1 MSRLLL
7 LTILLVFFFQ
17 INVIHGQKPILTEYA
32 IEQIKEIPEEKQDSF
47 YIVQGKYY
55 YAFYTRESYRKSM
68 ECYLE
73 ALRLA
78 IKYKHSKEILRC
90 YFYIGSVF
98 DANNNVKQAVRYYT
112 MYYDGV
118 LKERPFN
125 ADNILRATYNIA
137 SIYTKSEDT
146 TNAYLYTLK
155 MAEMVTWVKTP
166 KFRNQYYLLIA
177 HNFVMIGRHK
187 EFLEYFNKIP
197 ANATFEDG
205 ELAYGRYFAES
216 KSRQAFFNGDYN
228 SVIPPVLYELSRTKD
243 SVSLMNFLIG
253 SYADIGDYKSAYQTQ
268 KKTMEADWRSMDRNT
283 YGDINYRLLEADN
296 LLRQKRNSELMIAD
310 EQLKFRTSLLYASTF
325 LMALGFAITFFL
337 FRRYK
342 IRNKLKD
349 QKSKL
354 NKEHEEASHL
364 LLAELHSGI
373 NESLEA
379 LYASL
384 DVQFQTSGQSIDD
397 IKKEI
402 KAGINCIALS
412 HSILQQNEEIS
423 RVPLQPFF
431 EKLTRETLEIF
442 DAEACQIKWEVK
454 TSSYY
459 MEVARLIP
467 LALAAVELLKNTVRN
482 NVNCEKQ
489 VDIIISCMLSDGEYH
504 FNYIEHTSAEP
515 DLSSGV
521 ITRIDTTL
529 LHNFL
534 KQIDAKVM
542 IDDSIDGKSEVLV
555 VFNK

>member
-32 IEQIKEIPEEKQDSF
+32 IEQIKGIPEEKQDSF

-78 IKYKHSKEILRC
+78 IKYKHQKEILSC

-98 DANNNVKQAVRYYT
+98 DANNNVRQAVRYYT
-112 MYYDGV
+112 MYYEGV

-125 ADNILRATYNIA
+125 AQNILRATYNIA
-137 SIYTKSEDT
+137 SIYTKAQDT

-155 MAEMVTWVKTP
+155 MAEMVGWVK
-166 KFRNQYYLLIA
+166 KSKDRNQYYLLIA
-177 HNFVMIGRHK
+177 HNFVLIGKQK
-187 EFLEYFNKIP
+187 EFFEYFNKIP

-216 KSRQAFFNGDYN
+216 KSRYALYNGNYDA
-228 SVIPPVLYELSRTKD
+228 VIPPILFELSHTKD
-243 SVSLMNFLIG
+243 SISLMSFLVN
-253 SYADIGDYKSAYQTQ
+253 SYAAIGDYKSAYQMQ
-268 KKTMEADWRSMDRNT
+268 KRTMETDSRSMDRNT

-296 LLRQKRNSELMIAD
+296 LLKQKKNSELMVAD
-310 EQLKFRTSLLYASTF
+310 EQLKFRTSLLYASTL

-342 IRNKLKD
+342 IRNRLKD
-349 QKSKL
+349 QQSKL
-354 NKEHEEASHL
+354 NKEHEVASNL
-364 LLAELHSGI
+364 LLSELHSGI

-384 DVQFQTSGQSIDD
+384 DIQFRTSGQSVED
-397 IKKEI
+397 IEKEI
-402 KAGINCIALS
+402 KAGIHCIALA
-412 HSILQQNEEIS
+412 HSILQQNEEINK
-423 RVPLQPFF
+423 VALQPFF
-431 EKLTRETLEIF
+431 EQLVKETLEIF
-442 DAEACQIKWEVK
+442 DAADRHIKWEVK
-454 TSSYY
+454 ITSRY
-459 MEVARLIP
+459 MEVGKLIP
-467 LALAAVELLKNTVRN
+467 LALAMVELLKNSVRN
-482 NVNCEKQ
+482 NIHYGKQ
-489 VDIIISCMLSDGEYH
+489 IEINISCRLSDGEHH
-504 FNYIEHTSAEP
+504 FSYIEHTISEP
-515 DLSSGV
+515 DNETDV
-521 ITRIDTTL
+521 ATRIDAAL
-529 LHNFL
+529 LHHFL

-542 IDDSIDGKSEVLV
+542 IDDSYGRNEVLI

>member
-32 IEQIKEIPEEKQDSF
+32 IEQIKGIPEEKQDSF

-78 IKYKHSKEILRC
+78 IKYKHPKEILRC

-112 MYYDGV
+112 MYYEGV

-125 ADNILRATYNIA
+125 AENILRATYNIA
-137 SIYTKSEDT
+137 SIYTKAQDT

-155 MAEMVTWVKTP
+155 MAEMVGWVKTP
-166 KFRNQYYLLIA
+166 KSRNQHYLLIA
-177 HNFVMIGRHK
+177 HNFVMIGRQK

-197 ANATFEDG
+197 SNATFEDG

-216 KSRQAFFNGDYN
+216 KSRYAFFNGDYN
-228 SVIPPVLYELSRTKD
+228 AVIPPVLYELSRTKD
-243 SVSLMNFLIG
+243 SVSLMNFLIS
-253 SYADIGDYKSAYQTQ
+253 SYADIGDYKSAYQVQ
-268 KKTMEADWRSMDRNT
+268 KRTMEADWRSMDRNT

-296 LLRQKRNSELMIAD
+296 LLRQKKNSELMIAH

-373 NESLEA
+373 KESLEA
-379 LYASL
+379 LYSSL
-384 DVQFQTSGQSIDD
+384 DAQFQASGQSIDD

-412 HSILQQNEEIS
+412 HNILQQNEEIS
-423 RVPLQPFF
+423 SVALQPFF
-431 EKLTRETLEIF
+431 EKLTKETLEIF
-442 DAEACQIKWEVK
+442 DADAYQIRWEVK

-459 MEVARLIP
+459 MEVAKLVP
-467 LALAAVELLKNTVRN
+467 LALAVVELLKNTVKN
-482 NVNCEKQ
+482 NIHFEKQ
-489 VDIIISCMLSDGEYH
+489 VDLIISCKLSDGEYH
-504 FNYIEHTSAEP
+504 FSYTENTAAEP
-515 DLSSGV
+515 DLGTDV

-542 IDDSIDGKSEVLV
+542 IDDSINGKSEAII
-555 VFNK
+555 VFSK

>member
-7 LTILLVFFFQ
+7 LAILLVFFFQ

-32 IEQIKEIPEEKQDSF
+32 IEQIKGIPEEKQDSF

-78 IKYKHSKEILRC
+78 IKYKHSKEILKC

-98 DANNNVKQAVRYYT
+98 DANNNVRQAVRYYT
-112 MYYDGV
+112 MYYNGV

-125 ADNILRATYNIA
+125 AGNILRATYNIA
-137 SIYTKSEDT
+137 SIYTKAQDT
-146 TNAYLYTLK
+146 ANAHLYTLK
-155 MAEMVTWVKTP
+155 MAEMAGWVKVP
-166 KFRNQYYLLIA
+166 KFRNEYYLLIA
-177 HNFVMIGRHK
+177 HNFAMINRDK

-197 ANATFEDG
+197 ANARFEDG
-205 ELAYGRYFAES
+205 ELAYGRYYAES
-216 KSRQAFFNGDYN
+216 KSRYAFYKGDYN
-228 SVIPPVLYELSRTKD
+228 AVIPPILAELSRTKD
-243 SVSLMNFLIG
+243 SVPLMSFLIS
-253 SYADIGDYKSAYQTQ
+253 SYAAIGDYRSAYQTQ
-268 KKTMEADWRSMDRNT
+268 KSAMEADLRSMDRNT

-296 LLRQKRNSELMIAD
+296 LLRQKKNSELVIAD

-325 LMALGFAITFFL
+325 LMAFCFAITFFL

-354 NKEHEEASHL
+354 NKAHEEASHML
-364 LLAELHSGI
+364 LTELHSGI

-384 DVQFQTSGQSIDD
+384 DAQFQAPGQSIDD

-412 HSILQQNEEIS
+412 HSILRQNEEIS
-423 RVPLQPFF
+423 KVALQPFF
-431 EKLTRETLEIF
+431 EELTRETLEIF
-442 DAEACQIKWEVK
+442 DA
-454 TSSYY
+454 
-459 MEVARLIP
+459 
-467 LALAAVELLKNTVRN
+467 
-482 NVNCEKQ
+482 
-489 VDIIISCMLSDGEYH
+489 
-504 FNYIEHTSAEP
+504 
-515 DLSSGV
+515 
-521 ITRIDTTL
+521 
-529 LHNFL
+529 
-534 KQIDAKVM
+534 
-542 IDDSIDGKSEVLV
+542 
-555 VFNK
+555 